1 MPQLQAEVPHPL
13 RHHLP
18 ALLPP
23 GGVAAPAIGVD
34 FLILIGK
41 RWFKGATMQVQF
53 DNISSSEGLLRQV
66 AEKEFV
72 DHTRP
77 REANGTLL
85 LASRMSGNDH
95 TAGDALGSHR
105 HLGAIV

>member
-1 MPQLQAEVPHPL
+1 MMSQLQAQVPDPL
-13 RHHLP
+13 RHDLP

-23 GGVAAPAIGVD
+23 GGMAAPAIGVA

-53 DNISSSEGLLRQV
+53 DNISSREGLLWKV

-85 LASRMSGNDH
+85 LGSLMSGNDH
-95 TAGDALGSHR
+95 TAGNAL
-105 HLGAIV
+105 